1 LDVDMAKPVSNLQD
15 HVGYWL
21 RFVSN
26 NVSQAFAQKV
36 EARGVTVAEWVLMRE
51 MFDAGAANPSHLAD
65 TLGLTRGTVSKLVER
80 LCRKNLARRSA
91 VGPDRRYHT
100 VALTP
105 PGRKLVPVLARLAD
119 ENDREFF
126 GHLSAEQRSRLVD
139 QLTNLVQRHGWKDRP
154 VN

>member
-1 LDVDMAKPVSNLQD
+1 MKRPISGLQD

-26 NVSQAFAQKV
+26 HVSHAFTQKV

-51 MFDAGAANPSHLAD
+51 MFDAGDANPSHLAD
-65 TLGLTRGTVSKLVER
+65 TLGLTRGAVSKLVER
-80 LCRKNLARRSA
+80 LCKKNLAKRSA
-91 VGPDRRYHT
+91 DGPDRRYQAVT
-100 VALTP
+100 LTP
-105 PGRKLVPVLARLAD
+105 QGKKLVPVLARLAD

-126 GHLSAEQRSRLVD
+126 GHLSAEQRTRLVD
-139 QLTNLVQRHGWKDRP
+139 QLTGLVQRHGWKDRP